1 MSKLGMGEALQKQEL
16 GKMNGGGAAKIE
28 IEVYEDRPSV
38 VKIEGS
44 MKPRYIPRVKRDL
57 TRAWLDWKRSE
68 MRRLDSRGRVSKQV
82 LL

>member
-1 MSKLGMGEALQKQEL
+1 MSKLGIGEALEKQEL
-16 GKMNGGGAAKIE
+16 GKVNGDGVATIS
-28 IEVYEDRPSV
+28 IQVYEDRPNV
-38 VKIEGS
+38 VKIMGS

-68 MRRLDSRGRVSKQV
+68 MRRLDARERVSKQV